1 MVPNRKAHSGGA
13 GGHCQVIQSG
23 PYVVGIVVDP
33 SFGDRLY
40 DLLRRMPVWIAD
52 TEINRA
58 ATDRAHIMVP
68 RSTQDSGHTTAGA
81 VTTFKIDIESTPEV
95 WCIEVFGVVAGH
107 HDRYSHSPGYSA
119 LE

>member
-1 MVPNRKAHSGGA
+1 MVPNRNPHSGGA
-13 GGHCQVIQSG
+13 GGPCQVIQSG

-68 RSTQDSGHTTAGA
+68 RSSQDSGHTTAGPGS
-81 VTTFKIDIESTPEV
+81 TFQNGLDSTPASLSLSTL
-95 WCIEVFGVVAGH
+95 ILLA
-107 HDRYSHSPGYSA
+107 
-119 LE
+119 